1 MKVNW
6 TRVAVAH
13 LDSIYE
19 FIGRNSPYYAQVT
32 VDRIT
37 ARSKQIEAFPN
48 SGHIVPEYGDPNIRE
63 VLIGSYRLI
72 YRIKQTEI
80 QVLALIHGA
89 RLLADDSSRL
99 EP

>member
-6 TRVAVAH
+6 TRVAISQ

-48 SGHIVPEYGDPNIRE
+48 SGHIVPEYGDTDIRE
-63 VLIGSYRLI
+63 VLIGS

-80 QVLALIHGA
+80 QVLAVIHGA
-89 RLLADDSSRL
+89 RLLADDPPRL